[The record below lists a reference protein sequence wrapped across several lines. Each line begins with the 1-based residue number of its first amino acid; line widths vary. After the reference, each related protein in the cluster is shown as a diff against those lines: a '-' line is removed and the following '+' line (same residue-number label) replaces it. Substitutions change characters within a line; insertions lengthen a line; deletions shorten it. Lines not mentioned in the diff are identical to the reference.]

1 MQSMLERRWLLF
13 LLIALA
19 FRGLYIGIQLHYRVL
34 PETPGCLSIETGDT
48 KGYLDPVE
56 NLMTQ
61 GVYAPDYRMPGV
73 AAPYWI
79 FRQFLDVGMSRDAMV
94 ILQWLLSGLNVYV
107 LALIALRLTGSQTT
121 ALIVY
126 AAYLSSAYSS
136 WFDSS
141 IASDSLAVS
150 CLILHAFL
158 FQRGWDRKC
167 TFTMLGSGVFLAWF
181 IFLRPIG
188 AALVPLLVLLLFAIE
203 RRSKPWKWMFA
214 LLFPFLL
221 VDTVWALRNHRVN
234 GTLKPLTN
242 QGWFPSDFAVE
253 VRAHV
258 MHFVQGYGGNYIWWA
273 PGSDIRWYGVWK
285 GGADLDDEGRSAQP
299 PPAYAFV
306 DGYDIDSLAA
316 LSERIRRLERGGM
329 ELADSLA
336 ERDAINERFD
346 HYAQLFKEKAPFRY
360 HVSSRLL
367 MFKHLVWQ
375 HGTESLIIKPF
386 AQLPIGAKLFKVLQI
401 GFYMFTFTFG
411 TFGCMISLWN
421 WRRSTSLLQVW
432 VPVIV
437 LYLVVVFPIG
447 LRMCE
452 WRYMAHPFPFALLMG
467 IIFVHQVWSRR
478 DLLRSR

>member
-1 MQSMLERRWLLF
+1 MAF
-13 LLIALA
+13 LLLALA

-34 PETPGCLSIETGDT
+34 PETPGCISLETGDT

-56 NLMTQ
+56 NLIAKGTF
-61 GVYAPDYRMPGV
+61 APDYRMPGV
-73 AAPYWI
+73 AAPYWV

-126 AAYLSSAYSS
+126 SAYLLSTYSS

-150 CLILHAFL
+150 SLILHTYL
-158 FQRGWDRKC
+158 FQRAWDRKSVL
-167 TFTMLGSGVFLAWF
+167 TMLGSGVFLTWF

-188 AALVPLLVLLLFAIE
+188 AALIPLVVLLLIVLE
-203 RRSKPWKWMFA
+203 RRSQPWKWLFA
-214 LLFPFLL
+214 LLFPFLV
-221 VDTVWALRNHRVN
+221 VDTVWTLRNQRVN
-234 GTLKPLTN
+234 GTMNPLTN
-242 QGWFPSDFAVE
+242 QGWFPEEFAVE

-285 GGADLDDEGRSAQP
+285 GGAELDDEGRSAQS

-306 DGYDIDSLAA
+306 DGYDIDSLTA
-316 LSERIRRLERGGM
+316 LSERIRRLERGGIPA
-329 ELADSLA
+329 ADSLA

-346 HYAQLFKEKAPFRY
+346 HYAELYKEKAPFRY
-360 HVSSRLL
+360 HVTSRLL
-367 MFKHLVWQ
+367 MFRHLVWQ
-375 HGTESLIIKPF
+375 HGTESLIIQPF
-386 AQLPIGAKLFKVLQI
+386 AQLPLWAKLFKLLQI
-401 GFYMFTFTFG
+401 GFYVFTFTFG
-411 TFGCMISLWN
+411 SFGCLITLWN
-421 WRRSTSLLQVW
+421 WRRSIALVQVW
-432 VPVIV
+432 VPLIV

-467 IIFVHQVWSRR
+467 IIFLQQAWSRP
-478 DLLRSR
+478 LLPRSR